1 MKNLKRIIRTLI
13 CVTMVAV
20 FVVGC
25 KETANNG
32 ADGKQIA
39 ADTES
44 VTDEADK
51 DAIDTEAVS
60 EVEPETE
67 TEAEIVEQKEELDE
81 SQLEL
86 VRTTSA
92 VNVRMEPSTD
102 SDI

>member
-39 ADTES
+39 AKNTAAGEEIS
-44 VTDEADK
+44 VNIPLK
-51 DAIDTEAVS
+51 LFFKYISLS
-60 EVEPETE
+60 EYIKYF
-67 TEAEIVEQKEELDE
+67 IVF
-81 SQLEL
+81 
-86 VRTTSA
+86 
-92 VNVRMEPSTD
+92 
-102 SDI
+102 